1 MFSIIIA
8 VVNVLV
14 AIVNSVVINKESIMS
29 IAIVVFAVIA
39 LIIVNELS
47 RVAISNATSNV
58 YSKQVE
64 VDVRAQGQSI
74 ASVVKAVKDWTL
86 VDTSVEAVVVKID
99 EYTLSTNVGT
109 MTAYRVENATVVSNF
124 GNRFVNTSA
133 MVITYTRARD
143 GKTVTYAQIG
153 STNNVEWFVRT
164 EMLINK
170 DVNIDYISW
179 NDQLKVV
186 YN

>member
-1 MFSIIIA
+1 MFAVIA
-8 VVNVLV
+8 F
-14 AIVNSVVINKESIMS
+14 
-29 IAIVVFAVIA
+29 VFAVIVA
-39 LIIVNELS
+39 IIVNELA
-47 RVAISNATSNV
+47 RVSVSNAVSNV

-64 VDVRAQGQSI
+64 VNVFAQGQSI

-86 VDTSVEAVVVKID
+86 VDTSVEAVVVKIN

-143 GKTVTYAQIG
+143 GKTVSYAQIG